1 MPSNALAHKLIAW
14 VGLGFA
20 VVVAGIGGGSD
31 ADANGGGVGV
41 VSETPS
47 RIDPVARR
55 KLIHIFIQI
64 VGNSVVVRLLFNLTE
79 IACFIYL
86 FIYSRISNALQ
97 ETGSFDVQL
106 AKQQHEQYC
115 TLLREIGLDVIELP
129 PDDALPEGVFV
140 ESSAVICNGVALIG
154 RSENAKRRRE
164 AESMAIILKKELD
177 IPVIE
182 IDDPHAQLD
191 GGDVLFTGKYTAI

>member
-1 MPSNALAHKLIAW
+1 MPSNALAHILIAW

-20 VVVAGIGGGSD
+20 VVVAGAGIGGGSD

-86 FIYSRISNALQ
+86 FIYLFKNLQ
-97 ETGSFDVQL
+97 CAARDGQL
-106 AKQQHEQYC
+106 
-115 TLLREIGLDVIELP
+115 
-129 PDDALPEGVFV
+129 
-140 ESSAVICNGVALIG
+140 
-154 RSENAKRRRE
+154 
-164 AESMAIILKKELD
+164 
-177 IPVIE
+177 
-182 IDDPHAQLD
+182 
-191 GGDVLFTGKYTAI
+191 

>member
-1 MPSNALAHKLIAW
+1 MLLI
-14 VGLGFA
+14 
-20 VVVAGIGGGSD
+20 
-31 ADANGGGVGV
+31 
-41 VSETPS
+41 
-47 RIDPVARR
+47 R
-55 KLIHIFIQI
+55 LIHNLRVIF
-64 VGNSVVVRLLFNLTE
+64 
-79 IACFIYL
+79 
-86 FIYSRISNALQ
+86 RISNALL
-97 ETGSFDVQL
+97 ETGDFDVQL

-140 ESSAVICNGVALIG
+140 ESSAVVCNGVALIG
-154 RSENAKRRRE
+154 RSENPKRRRE

-191 GGDVLFTGKYTAI
+191 GGDVLFTGK